1 MDKVFNILA
10 KTNGLLGIYANV
22 GFGKTTFMLQV
33 VEEINKRKNGTAI
46 IFELEE
52 VKRQIQ
58 KRIIDLKID
67 NERIILCDDSKLT
80 TAKIENYINQAGLVS
95 ILCIDNL
102 SLVDEVVAS
111 ELYNIANKYQ
121 IPILFTKNLG
131 RDSGDY
137 DINCRP
143 ELYSIWDFRK
153 GKNSIEWNTLDKYS
167 FLAFLHREHK
177 GYRGVGTAERYD
189 ISNKTEFI
197 VKRCIGYGPFSA
209 FMEWSEKER
218 RFNY

>member
-1 MDKVFNILA
+1 MDKVFSILT

-102 SLVDEVVAS
+102 SLVDEVVAN

-121 IPILFTKNLG
+121 IPILFTKN
-131 RDSGDY
+131 
-137 DINCRP
+137 
-143 ELYSIWDFRK
+143 
-153 GKNSIEWNTLDKYS
+153 
-167 FLAFLHREHK
+167 
-177 GYRGVGTAERYD
+177 
-189 ISNKTEFI
+189 
-197 VKRCIGYGPFSA
+197 
-209 FMEWSEKER
+209 
-218 RFNY
+218 